1 MRQAFLT
8 ALLFL
13 IAPFL
18 FGQGWQSQLV
28 WEDAEGHL
36 QYRHCDKGFLLPDFS
51 HAGYKGGGIDLPQM
65 NVVKTIEPIA
75 GDNTAHIQAAINEVG
90 TRTANTQGLRGA
102 LLLKA
107 GIYEIH
113 GTLRVPF
120 SGMVLRGEGDGAD
133 PAFNTVLFAKGNT
146 PHQRDVLVVGNS
158 TKSNWNSQISG
169 SKSNITSELVPV
181 GTHSFDVED
190 ASLYAVGDQIIIY
203 HPCTQEWL
211 EAIGFGGVS
220 DPNEL
225 WSVNQF
231 PIVYNRYIAAIDNNT
246 LTVEAPLFYSLNK
259 SLAQSYIYK
268 PNMSGTVYNV
278 GIENLRIDIETLG
291 GTDENHAWQAV
302 RFKSCE
308 NAWAKDCSF
317 VHFGQSGIITE
328 ATSRSSF
335 VNCKALDPVAIIT
348 GERMY
353 NFNTYHFSQLN
364 LFDNCYARNGR
375 HNYVSNGTSTTSGN
389 VFLNSISD
397 GAHSVNEGH
406 RHWTS
411 GMLFDGHQERN
422 LRREFVLGLYNRVDA
437 GTGHGWSAVH
447 SVLWNCDVTS
457 GGIITLHE
465 PPGAQNY
472 AIGCMAKSITGR
484 PYSSI
489 DFPLGYVE
497 GTNQSGLYPESLYE
511 AQLADRKGISSAISA
526 THKSQSDV
534 LFFSQKGNSIL
545 FLGDSASGRG
555 GCMLCIY
562 NMSGSIMFQQ
572 VVDNMEQGQV
582 LNTAL
587 STGVYLLTLSGPG
600 IRYAQKIIMK

>member
-1 MRQAFLT
+1 MHKAF
-8 ALLFL
+8 LLFL
-13 IAPFL
+13 SLLTVQLAI
-18 FGQGWQSQLV
+18 GQSWQSQLV
-28 WEDAEGHL
+28 WEDAEGRL
-36 QYRHCDKGFLLPDFS
+36 QYSHCDKGFLLPDFS
-51 HAGYKGGGIDLPQM
+51 HAGYQGGGIDLPQM

-133 PAFNTVLFAKGNT
+133 PTFNTVLFAKGNT

-158 TKSNWNSQISG
+158 SKSNWNSQISG

-181 GTHSFDVED
+181 GTHSFDVEA
-190 ASLYAVGDQIIIY
+190 ASLYTVGDQIIIY
-203 HPCTQEWL
+203 HPCSQEWL
-211 EAIGFGGVS
+211 EAIDFGGVS

-231 PIVYNRYIAAIDNNT
+231 PIVFNRYITAIDNNT
-246 LTVEAPLFYSLNK
+246 LSVDAPLFYSLDK

-268 PNMSGTVYNV
+268 PNMNGTVYNV

-308 NAWAKDCSF
+308 NAWAKNCSF

-328 ATSRSSF
+328 ATTRSTF
-335 VNCKALDPVAIIT
+335 LNCNALDPVAIIT
-348 GERMY
+348 GSRMY
-353 NFNTYHFSQLN
+353 NFNTYLYSQLN
-364 LFDNCYARNGR
+364 LFENCYARNGR
-375 HNYVSNGTSTTSGN
+375 HNYISNGTSTTSGN

-411 GMLFDGHQERN
+411 GMLFDGHEERN

-447 SVLWNCDVTS
+447 SVLWNCDVTA
-457 GGIITLHE
+457 GGVIALHE
-465 PPGAQNY
+465 PPTAQNY
-472 AIGCMAKSITGR
+472 AIGCTAKSITGR

-497 GTNQSGLYPESLYE
+497 GTNQPGLYPESLYL
-511 AQLADRKGISSAISA
+511 AQLSDRKGVSSSIPVVY
-526 THKSQSDV
+526 KPLNDG
-534 LFFSQKGNSIL
+534 LNFYLKGNSI
-545 FLGDSASGRG
+545 FLTGVVMAGGGENIVQIYDMSGR
-555 GCMLCIY
+555 MMYSQKVYHL
-562 NMSGSIMFQQ
+562 
-572 VVDNMEQGQV
+572 DQGYA

-587 STGVYLLTLSGPG
+587 SSGVYLLTLSGSEV
-600 IRYAQKIIMK
+600 RYAQKIIVK

>member
-1 MRQAFLT
+1 MRQAFLIFLT
-8 ALLFL
+8 LLGTQL
-13 IAPFL
+13 VM
-18 FGQGWQSQLV
+18 GQSWQSQLV
-28 WEDAEGHL
+28 WEDAEGRL
-36 QYRHCDKGFLLPDFS
+36 QYSHCDKGYLLPDFS

-90 TRTANTQGLRGA
+90 TRTANTKGLRGA

-107 GIYEIH
+107 GAYEIH
-113 GTLRVPF
+113 GTLRMPF
-120 SGMVLRGEGDGAD
+120 SGMVMRGEGDGDD
-133 PAFNTVLFAKGNT
+133 PALNTVLLAKGNT

-158 TKSNWNSQISG
+158 SKSNWNSQISG

-181 GTHSFDVED
+181 GTHSFEVEA
-190 ASLYAVGDQIIIY
+190 ASLFSVGDQIIIY

-211 EAIGFGGVS
+211 EAIDFGGVS

-231 PIVYNRYIAAIDNNT
+231 PIVYNRYITAIENNT
-246 LTVEAPLFYSLNK
+246 LTVDAPLFYSLDKN
-259 SLAQSYIYK
+259 LAPSYIYK

-278 GIENLRIDIETLG
+278 GIENLRIHIETLG

-328 ATSRSSF
+328 ATSRSTF
-335 VNCKALDPVAIIT
+335 LNCRALDPVAIIT

-353 NFNTYHFSQLN
+353 NFNTYLFSQLN
-364 LFDNCYARNGR
+364 LFEDCYARNGR
-375 HNYVSNGTSTTSGN
+375 HNYISNGTSTTSGN

-411 GMLFDGHQERN
+411 GMLFDGHEERN
-422 LRREFVLGLYNRVDA
+422 LRRDFVLGLYNRVDA

-457 GGIITLHE
+457 DGIITLHE
-465 PPGAQNY
+465 PPTAQNY
-472 AIGCMAKSITGR
+472 AIGCRAKTITGR

-497 GTNQSGLYPESLYE
+497 GTNQPGLYPESLYL
-511 AQLADRKGISSAISA
+511 AQLSDRKGVYSAIPEA
-526 THKSQSDV
+526 YRAQTGRV
-534 LFFSQKGNSIL
+534 LFYQKGNSIHYS
-545 FLGDSASGRG
+545 GDIVQTRNDNILNIYDMSGR
-555 GCMLCIY
+555 LVY
-562 NMSGSIMFQQ
+562 NHSLNG
-572 VVDNMEQGQV
+572 MEQGQR
-582 LNTAL
+582 LNTTL
-587 STGVYLLTLSGPG
+587 SPGLYLLTLSGSEV
-600 IRYAQKIIMK
+600 RYTQKMIVK